1 MSIAK
6 ARSLDLPELLDLI
19 TGLRMVTMG
28 NDNAKSNLIARHN
41 DTLPTIFTVLELVQH
56 DDQYQQ
62 VRVSLVSE
70 ALWLLS
76 NLTLLDG
83 VAEHLFEEY

>member
-1 MSIAK
+1 MLSLPYQELKMSIAK

-56 DDQYQQ
+56 DDHHT
-62 VRVSLVSE
+62 R
-70 ALWLLS
+70 LL
-76 NLTLLDG
+76 NILYELA
-83 VAEHLFEEY
+83 VHMQ